1 MTAGGDALAAGIP
14 PEFRVPSP
22 GSAGAPPPAASS
34 LRGDSA
40 LSYAAPEINSPMSLP
55 AEEDEYGIASG
66 PIPGIE
72 VGGSEEGGSAFK
84 VASTRGMEI
93 VIAAAPVAGASSGAF
108 ARSAG
113 ALQPGQRSHVVF
125 IGALQLQQ

>member
-1 MTAGGDALAAGIP
+1 MTAGLAADIP
-14 PEFRVPSP
+14 PKLRIPSP
-22 GSAGAPPPAASS
+22 GSAGAPHPAASS

-40 LSYAAPEINSPMSLP
+40 LSFAAPEINSPMSLP

-66 PIPGIE
+66 PVPGIE
-72 VGGSEEGGSAFK
+72 VGGSEDGGRAFK
-84 VASTRGMEI
+84 VASTRGTEI
-93 VIAAAPVAGASSGAF
+93 VIAVVPSAAACSGAVP
-108 ARSAG
+108 RSAG